1 MKVKAIKM
9 KPFSMKNNDSIT
21 ICYIFAVLKANR

>member
-1 MKVKAIKM
+1 MQVNLFKM
-9 KPFSMKNNDSIT
+9 QPFSIKISDSIT